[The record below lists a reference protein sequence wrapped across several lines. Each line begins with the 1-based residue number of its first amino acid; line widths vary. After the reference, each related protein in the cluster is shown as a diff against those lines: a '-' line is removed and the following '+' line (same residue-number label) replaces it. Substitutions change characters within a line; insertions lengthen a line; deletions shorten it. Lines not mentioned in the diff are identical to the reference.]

1 MKWED
6 VSEAARNVMKDM
18 GNFSPTVNASQ
29 KMVKGYMNDEDGVCK
44 CYFDSND
51 LRSIAAGCT
60 EVADWLDKR
69 AAAQE
74 SK

>member
-6 VSEAARNVMKDM
+6 VSEAAREVMEEM
-18 GNFSPTVNASQ
+18 GSFSPTVNASH
-29 KMVKGYMNDEDGVCK
+29 KMVKGYMHDEEGVGK
-44 CYFDSND
+44 CYFDSAD
-51 LRSIAAGCT
+51 LRRIAAGCT